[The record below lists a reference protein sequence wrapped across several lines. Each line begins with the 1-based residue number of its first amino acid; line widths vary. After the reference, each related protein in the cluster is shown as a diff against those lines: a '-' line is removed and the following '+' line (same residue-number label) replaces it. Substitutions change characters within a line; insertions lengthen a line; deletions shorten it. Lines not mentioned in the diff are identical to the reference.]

1 MARFLRGFILRNC
14 FVTVCVLAS
23 ASVQTPVALAQHGGG
38 GGHMGGGGGGHMGGG
53 GGGHMGGGGGGH
65 MGGGGGGHMGGGGG
79 GHMGG
84 GGGHFSSGGHG
95 ASPRGFAPRTAPT
108 TIRRPRGSPPP
119 VGAGIRN
126 PRFQQRPPRVV
137 HRRVFFGPRFR
148 RFRHGFNSFWWPIWW
163 CPSNW
168 GWGWGF
174 NCYTWPS
181 FWYGNGFGS
190 DPPDSDPGAQ
200 SIPSYAY
207 PGYRYDEDRR
217 ELTELNLKDGTV
229 YDVTDYWLEDG
240 KIHFRTREGSV
251 EQVLG
256 VDELDLQTTVDVN
269 TRRGFRFVLRN
280 EPAE

>member
-1 MARFLRGFILRNC
+1 MARFLRGFILRNS
-14 FVTVCVLAS
+14 FLTVCVLAS

-38 GGHMGGGGGGHMGGG
+38 GHMGGGGGHMGGS
-53 GGGHMGGGGGGH
+53 
-65 MGGGGGGHMGGGGG
+65 
-79 GHMGG
+79 
-84 GGGHFSSGGHG
+84 HFSSGGHG
-95 ASPRGFAPRTAPT
+95 ASPRGFAPRTAPST
-108 TIRRPRGSPPP
+108 MRRPRGSPPP

-126 PRFQQRPPRVV
+126 PRFRQQPPRFV

-148 RFRHGFNSFWWPIWW
+148 RFRRGFNSFWWPYW
-163 CPSNW
+163 CPSY
-168 GWGWGF
+168 WGWGF

-181 FWYGNGFGS
+181 WWSGWYGSGFGT
-190 DPPDSDPGAQ
+190 DPPNDPAAQ
-200 SIPSYAY
+200 SVRSYAD

-217 ELTELNLKDGTV
+217 DLTELYLKDGTV

-251 EQVLG
+251 EHVLD